1 MIHSLLG
8 VLASL
13 LCALTWAYASA
24 VMADLLQ
31 KTSTT
36 PVALGLMKV
45 VLAAPMLLI
54 AAQVVGVGWP
64 QTGGHGAALV
74 VSAVLGMVVADTTY
88 MMTLKRLGAARAVFV
103 IPLVPGATALLAW
116 LALHEQLSTASLLGA
131 VITLA
136 GVVVA
141 VKAPAADAPRL
152 GLAGV
157 VVAGAYVVSQAASN
171 VVLKGVLV
179 DTEALHIATIRLVL
193 GGVLFMPLTV
203 HEGGLRPLLQRSTLP
218 RLALAVAI
226 GTGAGMW
233 LGTVGTQRLP
243 VAVATTLAA
252 TTPVWALMLA
262 AFHGE
267 RPSRASLWGAVLAV
281 LGVALIASSMR

>member
-1 MIHSLLG
+1 M
-8 VLASL
+8 
-13 LCALTWAYASA
+13 CALTWAYASG

-64 QTGGHGAALV
+64 KTGGHGAALV

-103 IPLVPGATALLAW
+103 IPLVPGTTALLAW
-116 LALHEQLSTASLLGA
+116 LVLHEQLSTVAVFGA
-131 VITLA
+131 AITLA

-152 GLAGV
+152 GLVGV
-157 VVAGAYVVSQAASN
+157 LVAGAYVVSQAASN

-203 HEGGLRPLLQRSTLP
+203 REGGLRPLLQPATLP
-218 RLALAVAI
+218 RLAMAVAI

-252 TTPVWALMLA
+252 TTPVWALVLA

-281 LGVALIASSMR
+281 AGVALIASSMR

>member
-1 MIHSLLG
+1 VIHSLLG

-13 LCALTWAYASA
+13 MCALTWAYASA
-24 VMADLLQ
+24 VMADILQ

-36 PVALGLMKV
+36 PTAVGLMKV

-54 AAQVVGVGWP
+54 ACQVVDVGWP
-64 QTGGHGAALV
+64 RAGGHGAAV
-74 VSAVLGMVVADTTY
+74 VASAVLGVVVADTTY
-88 MMTLKRLGAARAVFV
+88 MMTLKRLGVARAVFV
-103 IPLVPGATALLAW
+103 IPLVPSTTALFAW
-116 LALHEQLSTASLLGA
+116 LALHEQLSTTAVLGA
-131 VITLA
+131 AVTLV

-141 VKAPAADAPRL
+141 VKAPAAGAPRL

-171 VVLKGVLV
+171 VVLKGALV
-179 DTEALHIATIRLVL
+179 DTEPLHIATIRLML
-193 GGVLFMPLTV
+193 GGVLFVPLTV
-203 HEGGLRPLLQRSTLP
+203 RDGGLRPLMQRSTLT
-218 RLALAVAI
+218 RLAMAVGL

-233 LGTVGTQRLP
+233 LGAVGMQRLP

-252 TTPVWALMLA
+252 TTPVWALVLA
-262 AFHGE
+262 AFRGE